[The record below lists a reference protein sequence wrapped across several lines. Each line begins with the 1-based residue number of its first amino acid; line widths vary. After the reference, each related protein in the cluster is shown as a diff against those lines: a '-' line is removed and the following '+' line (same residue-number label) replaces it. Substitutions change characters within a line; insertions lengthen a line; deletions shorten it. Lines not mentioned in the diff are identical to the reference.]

1 MGYCLNP
8 SCYTHQNSAQARFCQ
23 SCGAKLLLGDRYRAE
38 RLIAQGGFGR
48 TFLGIDRYKPSQPKC
63 AIKQFAPQGQGNLEK
78 AAELFKQE
86 AMRLEELGKHD
97 RIPELLAYCEQE
109 GQQYLIQEFIDGHD
123 LGAEVAQQGTFD
135 RAKVEHFLGN
145 LLPVLQFIHA
155 GGVIHRDIKPENI
168 IRRHSDGHLVLVDF
182 GAAKYATSTALLRTG
197 TSIGSAEYIAP
208 EQARGKAV
216 FASDLYSLGV
226 TCIYLLTG
234 VSPFELID
242 GNNAWIWRSHL
253 KGKEIPH
260 SLGRTIDR
268 LIAHAVNHRYQSA
281 DRVLADLNPTSA
293 TSRYKTCQSVP
304 AIAAVRTNRSSI
316 SNGNR
321 SANQSNNHNSH
332 RHHSHQPQNSNQNS
346 SQNSKTYAELAALR
360 RSLAQPSQKTTN
372 ESSEIA
378 AIGRANVRLLANHG
392 SKSVAAARI
401 PQGIAP
407 PSPHPKLP
415 QSIIEN
421 LANGIA
427 LEMLYIP
434 RGAFLMGAS
443 PQERRRSDFGA
454 DQHPVSILPFYMGK
468 FPITQ
473 AQWMA
478 VAMLPPIHRTLDLDP
493 SYFKGSNRPV
503 ECVSWYDAVEF
514 CDRLSRKTGRR
525 YQLPSEAQWEYACR
539 AGTDTPF
546 CFGENLSSDL
556 ANYDDIYS
564 DSYKKSYY
572 RPQTTDVG
580 MFPANA
586 FGLYD
591 MHGNVWEWCADTWHD
606 SYNGAPDDGSVWE
619 HNGNKSYRLS
629 RGCSWRNHQYNCRSA
644 FRNRLQPDRKDNN
657 FGFRVVI
664 CY

>member
-8 SCYTHQNSAQARFCQ
+8 SCYTRQNSAQARFCQ
-23 SCGAKLLLGDRYRAE
+23 ACGAKLLLGDRYRAV

-48 TFLGIDRYKPSQPKC
+48 TFLGIDQYKPSHPKC

-109 GQQYLIQEFIDGHD
+109 GQQYLMQEFIDGHD
-123 LGAEVAQQGTFD
+123 LGTEVAQQGTFD
-135 RAKVEHFLGN
+135 RAKVEHLLNN
-145 LLPVLQFIHA
+145 LLPILQFIHA

-168 IRRHSDGHLVLVDF
+168 IRRHRDGQLVLVDF

-234 VSPFELID
+234 VSPFDLID

-281 DRVLADLNPTSA
+281 DRVLADLKPTSA
-293 TSRYKTCQSVP
+293 TPRHKTCQPIP
-304 AIAAVRTNRSSI
+304 AIATIPTAHSPM
-316 SNGNR
+316 SNGNHGNNR
-321 SANQSNNHNSH
+321 SHNHNNYQH
-332 RHHSHQPQNSNQNS
+332 QNS
-346 SQNSKTYAELAALR
+346 SLSSKNHAELAALR
-360 RSLAQPSQKTTN
+360 RSLSQQISKQSTN
-372 ESSEIA
+372 TSPIA
-378 AIGRANVRLLANHG
+378 TIGRSKVQGLANHLN
-392 SKSVAAARI
+392 KPAARS
-401 PQGIAP
+401 
-407 PSPHPKLP
+407 SPLARST
-415 QSIIEN
+415 QSITEN
-421 LANGIA
+421 LASGIV
-427 LEMLYIP
+427 LEMLHIP

-443 PQERRRSDFGA
+443 PREQRRSDFGA
-454 DQHPVSILPFYMGK
+454 DQHPVSILSFYMGK
-468 FPITQ
+468 FPVTQ
-473 AQWMA
+473 AQWLA
-478 VAMLPPIHRTLDLDP
+478 VAMLPQIRRTLDLDP
-493 SYFKGSNRPV
+493 SYFKDSNRPV

-514 CDRLSRKTGRR
+514 CDRLSRQTGRC

-546 CFGENLSSDL
+546 YFGEGLSSDL
-556 ANYDDIYS
+556 ANYDGTYTNGT
-564 DSYKKSYY
+564 KGGYY
-572 RPQTTDVG
+572 RPQTTEVG

-591 MHGNVWEWCADTWHD
+591 MHGNVWEWCADAWHD

-619 HNGNKSYRLS
+619 ERGNEHYRLS

-644 FRNRLQPDRKDNN
+644 FRNRLQPDRKDSN

-664 CY
+664 CN

>member
-1 MGYCLNP
+1 MSYCLNP
-8 SCYTHQNSAQARFCQ
+8 SCHTRQNSAQARFCQ
-23 SCGAKLLLGDRYRAE
+23 ACGAKLLLGDRYRAV

-48 TFLGIDRYKPSQPKC
+48 TFLGIDQYKPSQPKC

-109 GQQYLIQEFIDGHD
+109 GQQYLMQEFIDGHD
-123 LGAEVAQQGTFD
+123 LGAEIAQQGTFD
-135 RAKVEHFLGN
+135 RAKVEHLLGN

-168 IRRHSDGHLVLVDF
+168 IRRHCDGQLVLVDF

-268 LIAHAVNHRYQSA
+268 LIAHAVNHRYQSV
-281 DRVLADLNPTSA
+281 DRVLADLKPTSA
-293 TSRYKTCQSVP
+293 TPRHKTCQPLP
-304 AIAAVRTNRSSI
+304 AIATISTAQSPM
-316 SNGNR
+316 SNGNHG
-321 SANQSNNHNSH
+321 NNHNNH
-332 RHHSHQPQNSNQNS
+332 YHQNSPQNSKNH
-346 SQNSKTYAELAALR
+346 AELAALR
-360 RSLAQPSQKTTN
+360 RSLSQQTSQQIPQQSTN
-372 ESSEIA
+372 ASEIA
-378 AIGRANVRLLANHG
+378 VIGRARVQVLANQVKKKPTTAI
-392 SKSVAAARI
+392 S
-401 PQGIAP
+401 P
-407 PSPHPKLP
+407 PSPLARSS
-415 QSIIEN
+415 QSITEN
-421 LANGIA
+421 LANGVV
-427 LEMLYIP
+427 LEMLHIP
-434 RGAFLMGAS
+434 RGTFLMGAS

-478 VAMLPPIHRTLDLDP
+478 VSMLPQIHRTLDLDP

-514 CDRLSRKTGRR
+514 CDRLSRKTGRC

-546 CFGENLSSDL
+546 YFGEGLSSDL
-556 ANYDDIYS
+556 ANYDGTYTDGT
-564 DSYKKSYY
+564 KGGYY
-572 RPQTTDVG
+572 RPQTTEVG
-580 MFPANA
+580 VFPANA

-591 MHGNVWEWCADTWHD
+591 MHGNVWEWCADVWHD
-606 SYNGAPDDGSVWE
+606 SYNGAPDDGRIWE
-619 HNGNKSYRLS
+619 ESGNEQYRLS

-644 FRNRLQPDRKDNN
+644 FRNRLQPDRKDSN

-664 CY
+664 CN